1 MPSTSIPLIV
11 ITFLLSALGMVGL
24 EDAFSAYERNRC
36 KQLTN
41 SHKVITLQTF
51 TGSASFCAD
60 RRYL

>member
-1 MPSTSIPLIV
+1 MSSVSLPLVIV
-11 ITFLLSALGMVGL
+11 TVLLSTLGIVGL

-36 KQLTN
+36 KKLTD
-41 SHKVITLQTF
+41 SHKVVTLRAF